1 MVRRGCKDVV
11 ETYVP
16 SSENS
21 IEVSRPNH
29 IKVDFPE
36 WVRFHLTLL
45 DLITYKPVGQKIA
58 LT

>member
-1 MVRRGCKDVV
+1 V
-11 ETYVP
+11 ETYVQ